1 MDWPNFFF
9 VSPSKTN
16 ILQKPT
22 FQSSILG
29 WYYRHKRDLPWRKS
43 NDPYIIWLSEII
55 LQQTRVSQGLPYF
68 EKFVANYPRVED
80 LAKANEDQV
89 LKDWEGLGYYS
100 RARNLH
106 ATAKHVSENLEGN
119 FPRKYNEL
127 LKLKGIG
134 SYTAAAISS
143 FVAGEPRAVLDG
155 NVFRVLSRYFAIS
168 TPINTTAGKK
178 EFEAL
183 ANEML
188 DVNSPADYNQAI
200 MEFGAVQ
207 CTPKSPDCD
216 RCVLSESCVSYAKK
230 AVADFPIKEKK
241 NYDRHRFLTF
251 LLINTKSEVA
261 IQQRI
266 GNDIWRQLFQFPV
279 IEGNALLSPI
289 QVVES
294 IEGDDLNIVEKVD
307 LKPHKLSHQTIH
319 CRIVVIDSPVRVKLT
334 IAKDVQWVA
343 KDKLVEYAF
352 PKPLRAYLDRKQL
365 TLPID

>member
-1 MDWPNFFF
+1 M
-9 VSPSKTN
+9 
-16 ILQKPT
+16 QKPT

-68 EKFVANYPRVED
+68 EKFVKNYPLVED
-80 LAKANEDQV
+80 LANADEDQV

-106 ATAKHVSENLEGN
+106 ATAKHVSENLN
-119 FPRKYNEL
+119 CDFPRKYDEL
-127 LKLKGIG
+127 LKLKGVG

-168 TPINTTAGKK
+168 TPINTTTGKK
-178 EFEAL
+178 EFEQL
-183 ANEML
+183 ANKML
-188 DVNSPADYNQAI
+188 DTKSPADYNQAI

-207 CTPKSPDCD
+207 CVPKNPKCGE
-216 RCVLSESCVSYAKK
+216 CVLNESCTAYAERN
-230 AVADFPIKEKK
+230 VTDFPVKEKK
-241 NYDRHRFLTF
+241 KYDRQRYLTY
-251 LLINTKSEVA
+251 LLINNGGKIAV
-261 IQQRI
+261 QQRVEK
-266 GNDIWRQLFQFPV
+266 DIWRQLFQFPLIEADALLNPAEV
-279 IEGNALLSPI
+279 IESINKDGLLI
-289 QVVES
+289 KEV
-294 IEGDDLNIVEKVD
+294 VD

-319 CRIVVIDSPVRVKLT
+319 CRIVLIDINKKLKLS
-334 IAKDVQWVA
+334 IAEDAQWVA
-343 KDKLVEYAF
+343 KEKLVDYAF